1 MPAKITLTL
10 WRLVVT
16 IYLLDIDPTDRNLR
30 IGIEVAVG
38 SVHIE
43 VGIGVKW

>member
-10 WRLVVT
+10 WKLIVT
-16 IYLLDIDPTDRNLR
+16 IHLLDIDPTDRNLR
-30 IGIEVAVG
+30 IGVEFAAG